1 MFGSDFIVKK
11 TSFKNNS
18 YIVIKKIIALSYL
31 QTFSLR
37 CHLANLGM
45 DKLQSFKLSIFKHDF
60 VLEIWK
66 VTNQTI
72 SNWSH
77 CNEPISQWARNVVL
91 TMRKVEIKC
100 NVDQPIFNFEST
112 LRFQSYSF
120 IHTLFRLNRDWT

>member
-1 MFGSDFIVKK
+1 MYMFGSDFIVKK

-91 TMRKVEIKC
+91 TMRKVEIKMQRWSTNFQLWI
-100 NVDQPIFNFEST
+100 NVEVSK
-112 LRFQSYSF
+112 LF
-120 IHTLFRLNRDWT
+120 IHSYFISS

>member
-1 MFGSDFIVKK
+1 MYMFGSDFIVKK

-31 QTFSLR
+31 QSFSLR
-37 CHLANLGM
+37 CRLANLGM

-91 TMRKVEIKC
+91 TMRKVEIKMQRWSTNFQLWI
-100 NVDQPIFNFEST
+100 NVEVSKF
-112 LRFQSYSF
+112 F
-120 IHTLFRLNRDWT
+120 IHSYFISS